1 MEAEERTGRGDLE
14 LDREAGG
21 GRPGAPA
28 QERSTARAEEH
39 HGRCAHHPART
50 AVDRCDRCGEPVCLA
65 CAVPVRGRVLGPG
78 CIAEEL
84 GDPALVQPPEPDRPL
99 TGPAIAIA
107 GAVAGVL
114 ATAGPWTRTGA
125 GDRLFG
131 AWVADLRWSM
141 IAAVAAILLIP
152 ASWRLRRRGGGSG
165 AVAVT
170 ALAVVVAAASIL
182 AIAFP
187 PTFQAASWG
196 PWAALG
202 AGAIAAAGGI
212 VGMGTGTHPR
222 QDV

>member
-1 MEAEERTGRGDLE
+1 VEAEERTAPGE
-14 LDREAGG
+14 LDVDRDAGA
-21 GRPGAPA
+21 RSDAPA
-28 QERSTARAEEH
+28 RERSVARTDEH
-39 HGRCAHHPART
+39 YGRCAHHPART

-84 GDPALVQPPEPDRPL
+84 GDPALMAPPEPDRPL
-99 TGPAIAIA
+99 AGPAIALA
-107 GAVAGVL
+107 GAVVAVV

-125 GDRLFG
+125 GDRLLG

-141 IAAVAAILLIP
+141 IAAIAAILLIP
-152 ASWRLRRRGGGSG
+152 AWWRLRGRGRRSD

-170 ALAVVVAAASIL
+170 VLGGVVAAASIL
-182 AIAFP
+182 AIVFP

-202 AGAIAAAGGI
+202 GAAVAATGGI
-212 VGMGTGTHPR
+212 VGLITEPHPG
-222 QDV
+222 QGV